1 MKKAKKKDKTN
12 KNVTVNRK
20 AYHDYEIFSKHE
32 AGIVLLGTEVKA
44 VREGR
49 VNLKDSYIDVKSGQA
64 ILIGAHIGQYSNAN
78 INNHETERSRKLLLH
93 RKEINKF
100 LQKVMVKGVSIIP
113 LRMYFNEKGRLKV
126 EIAIVKGKRSYD
138 KKNAIKEKDIKREV
152 DRELKNY
159 K

>member
-1 MKKAKKKDKTN
+1 MKKEKKKDKN

-20 AYHDYEIFSKHE
+20 AYHDYEIISKHE
-32 AGIVLLGTEVKA
+32 AGLVLLGTEVKA

-49 VNLKDSYIDVKSGQA
+49 INLKDSYIDVKSGQA
-64 ILIGAHIGQYSNAN
+64 ILIGTHIGQYSNAN
-78 INNHETERSRKLLLH
+78 LNNHETERPRKLLLH
-93 RKEINKF
+93 RREINKF
-100 LQKVMVKGVSIIP
+100 LQKVLVKGVSIIP
-113 LRMYFNEKGRLKV
+113 LKMYFNEKGRLKV
-126 EIAIVKGKRSYD
+126 EIAIARGKRSYD

>member
-1 MKKAKKKDKTN
+1 MKKEKKKDKN

-20 AYHDYEIFSKHE
+20 AYHDYEIISKHE
-32 AGIVLLGTEVKA
+32 AGLVLLGTEVKA

-64 ILIGAHIGQYSNAN
+64 ILIGTHIGQYSNAN
-78 INNHETERSRKLLLH
+78 LNNHETERPRKLLLH
-93 RKEINKF
+93 RREINKF

-113 LRMYFNEKGRLKV
+113 LKMYFNEKGRLKV
-126 EIAIVKGKRSYD
+126 EIAIARGKRSYD

>member
-1 MKKAKKKDKTN
+1 MKKKKDS
-12 KNVTVNRK
+12 KNNATVNRK
-20 AYHDYEIFSKHE
+20 AFHDYEIISKHE

-49 VNLKDSYIDVKSGQA
+49 VNLKDSYIDVKSGEA

-78 INNHETERSRKLLLH
+78 LNNHEPERKRKLLLH
-93 RKEINKF
+93 RREIKKF

-113 LRMYFNEKGRLKV
+113 IRMYFNSKGILKI
-126 EIAIVKGKRSYD
+126 EIAIAKGKRSYD
-138 KKNAIKEKDIKREV
+138 KKSAIKDRDIKREV
-152 DRELKNY
+152 DRDLKNY

>member
-1 MKKAKKKDKTN
+1 MKKAKKDNAN

-20 AYHDYEIFSKHE
+20 AYHDYEIISKHE

-44 VREGR
+44 IREGK
-49 VNLKDSYIDVKSGQA
+49 VNLKDSYIDVKSGEA
-64 ILIGAHIGQYSNAN
+64 ILIGTHIGQYSNAN
-78 INNHETERSRKLLLH
+78 LNNHEPERSRKLLLN
-93 RKEINKF
+93 RRELNKF
-100 LQKVMVKGVSIIP
+100 LQKVIIKGVSIIP

-126 EIAIVKGKRSYD
+126 EIALVKGKRSYD

-152 DRELKNY
+152 ERELKNY